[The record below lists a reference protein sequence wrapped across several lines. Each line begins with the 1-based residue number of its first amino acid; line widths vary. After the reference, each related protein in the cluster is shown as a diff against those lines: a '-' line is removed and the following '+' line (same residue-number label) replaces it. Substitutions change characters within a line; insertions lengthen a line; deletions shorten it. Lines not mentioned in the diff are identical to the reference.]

1 MRNFFLIIFILFSAI
16 NNSIANNLED
26 FEIEGISIG
35 ESLLEYYSEEEIIK
49 NSRKTDYPKK
59 NNEFLNISIFK
70 KVGNYDAFKF
80 YVKKNDKNYKIY
92 SMEGRKRFSIVSK
105 CKDQMKSIT
114 KEFEAFLKIVKK
126 REHIF
131 NYPQF
136 IKSKS
141 YVTELELDNGR
152 VRLWCDDF
160 SKEQKDK
167 SNPFQGLGISI
178 NSETFVNYI
187 LDVYS

>member
-1 MRNFFLIIFILFSAI
+1 M
-16 NNSIANNLED
+16 
-26 FEIEGISIG
+26 
-35 ESLLEYYSEEEIIK
+35 
-49 NSRKTDYPKK
+49 
-59 NNEFLNISIFK
+59 FLNISIFK

-92 SMEGRKRFSIVSK
+92 AMEGRKRFSIVSK

-131 NYPQF
+131 NYPQY

-141 YVTELELDNGR
+141 YVTELELNNGR

-160 SKEQKDK
+160 SKELKDK

-187 LDVYS
+187 RDVYS